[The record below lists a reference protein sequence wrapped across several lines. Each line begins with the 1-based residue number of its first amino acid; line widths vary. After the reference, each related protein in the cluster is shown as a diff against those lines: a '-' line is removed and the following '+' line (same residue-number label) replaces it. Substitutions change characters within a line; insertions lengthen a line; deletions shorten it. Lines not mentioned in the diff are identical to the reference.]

1 MERTDTKKT
10 NQTSED
16 LVTETLRTAI
26 LDGEFQRG
34 DRIVQEDW
42 AKRLQVSR
50 MPIREALKRLEFE
63 GLVKNEPRR
72 GAIVYPISINDIEE
86 IYTLRSM
93 NESIAVEKALPY
105 LEESDFEEMD
115 AILTEMETMP
125 LTGETF
131 DHYSSL
137 NQLFHKKLMEKC
149 PWKRVLHNTEILR
162 NHYLAI
168 KSPMILTRY
177 TDKAKMEHRQI
188 LAAARSGEATLLKKM
203 VEYHIERNKI
213 DLIQNINL

>member
-1 MERTDTKKT
+1 MERTDMKNANK
-10 NQTSED
+10 TSED
-16 LVTETLRTAI
+16 LVTETLRAAI

-42 AKRLQVSR
+42 ANRLQVSR

-86 IYTLRSM
+86 IYALRSM
-93 NESIAVEKALPY
+93 NESLAVEKALPY
-105 LEESDFEEMD
+105 LTDEDFDAMEE
-115 AILTEMETMP
+115 ILTEMEDMA
-125 LTGETF
+125 LTKESF

-188 LAAARSGEATLLKKM
+188 LAAARSGEVTLLKKI
-203 VEYHIERNKI
+203 VEYHIERNKN
-213 DLIQNINL
+213 DLIANIQL